1 MGVMLGNLNLH
12 EIQNRLGV
20 NFSEQDIKILNEIRC
35 EKAKVEQGKWHCF
48 DIPFIIVCGGMETR
62 NKVIDILT
70 PYASDFKTQI
80 QIASE

>member
-62 NKVIDILT
+62 DKVISILS
-70 PYASDFKTQI
+70 PYASKFKTSI